1 MSAPLLVDIG
11 PAQRPGGAG
20 AAAVE
25 ECTAALIG
33 MGAVRAVLLDPGAPI
48 PGTLHARVFGSGLL
62 RWNTAATVR
71 AEGAGAVYVCF
82 GERRAPEWVERLGVP
97 VLAVE
102 AATPAAAVVDAALGV
117 AGAAAPPARRPAAVV
132 DAALGLAG
140 GAAPV
145 APLRVAV
152 AGDAA
157 GRDAAL
163 VEALRRRC
171 EVDAV
176 GDSFGDP
183 LRAAGYDAV
192 VHVLAG
198 SAADVATMQSARRV
212 PGIVFLHG
220 VSFGDAYRAEA
231 SQRDD
236 GAAWLAASL
245 RSMYGARAPRAVL
258 DGLDAGDIAAF
269 STDAERR
276 FGLLLSVDVVRVAR
290 AVVVPSDDALRQLR
304 LDQGAGGPCPPLSV
318 CDTSDADMAAEHLL
332 AVIASLDRTAAAA

>member
-1 MSAPLLVDIG
+1 
-11 PAQRPGGAG
+11 
-20 AAAVE
+20 
-25 ECTAALIG
+25 

-102 AATPAAAVVDAALGV
+102 AAAPAAAVVDAARRLASASAVGPAPAV
-117 AGAAAPPARRPAAVV
+117 DAAREASGAAAPVV
-132 DAALGLAG
+132 
-140 GAAPV
+140 
-145 APLRVAV
+145 PLRVAV
-152 AGDAA
+152 AGDAT
-157 GRDAAL
+157 GRDAPL
-163 VEALRRRC
+163 VDALRRRC

-183 LRAAGYDAV
+183 LGAVGYDAV
-192 VHVLAG
+192 VHTLSG
-198 SAADVATMQSARRV
+198 SAADVATVQSARRV
-212 PGIVFLHG
+212 PGVVFLHG

-245 RSMYGARAPRAVL
+245 RRMYGDRAPRAVL
-258 DGLDAGDIAAF
+258 DGLDAGDTAAF
-269 STDAERR
+269 STGAERR
-276 FGLLLSVDVVRVAR
+276 FGLLLSVDVMRVAR
-290 AVVVPSDDALRQLR
+290 AVLAPSDDALRRLR

-318 CDTSDADMAAEHLL
+318 CDTSDADAAAEHLL
-332 AVIASLDRTAAAA
+332 AVIASLDRTADAA